1 VGAYGRNGVFMLSKT
16 LKRAKRKRIIVFGFG
31 QRYQT
36 SAIDIYEWLH
46 WKIAVKYTVR
56 FRIGDSNHEA

>member
-1 VGAYGRNGVFMLSKT
+1 MLSKT